1 MPGTMLDS
9 DSLLAVD
16 VGTVTT
22 RAALFDIVEGN
33 YRFIASGNAPSTAGA
48 PFKDLS
54 EGVNHA
60 IEDLQLITGRKL
72 LNEELH
78 LIIPA
83 DGGRG
88 VDTFAATFSAGP
100 ALKTVVVGLL
110 NDVSVESAQRLVRTT
125 YARVVDTFG
134 LNDKRGSEQQ
144 IDALLRLRPDLI
156 LVAGGTDNGATL
168 SVRHLIE
175 TIGLAC
181 YMLPAENRP
190 ALLFAGNKNMADEI
204 KAGLQNLTSSLNI
217 SPNIRPDLETEDL
230 QPAQNGLATLYSQVR
245 RTQMGGVDQLN
256 SLAGNTLM
264 PTAYAEGRIIRFLS
278 EVYDS
283 SKGILGVDLG
293 ASAASVAASF
303 GGELTL
309 GVYPQ
314 LGLGEGLANLL
325 RFTSLNEIMKW
336 LIFDIPADTVRDYL
350 YQKSIYPGSLPA
362 TPEDLSIEQALA
374 RQVLSLALTS
384 LSKDFP
390 RQARRA
396 SPGLMP
402 YFEPI
407 LACGSVLTRAPTLGQ
422 SLLILLDGLQPVGIT
437 TLILDQN
444 NLMPA
449 LGAAASRNPILP
461 IQILESGAFL
471 GLATVVAP
479 YTTARPGAPI
489 LKGRLVY
496 QNGNES
502 RLEIRQGSLEVFPL
516 PVGQSARLYLQP
528 DHHADIGFGPERVK
542 DGGIPITG
550 TALGLVIDARGR
562 PLHLPA
568 EAARRR
574 DMVKKWQWML
584 GG

>member
-1 MPGTMLDS
+1 MPGSLVDS

-22 RAALFDIVEGN
+22 RAILFDVVEGY
-33 YRFIASGNAPSTAGA
+33 YRFIASGHAPSTATA

-54 EGVNHA
+54 EGVHRA
-60 IEDLQLITGRKL
+60 IEDLQLITGHKFLGEDQR
-72 LNEELH
+72 

-83 DGGRG
+83 EDGKG

-100 ALKTVVVGLL
+100 AMKTVVVGLL
-110 NDVSVESAQRLVRTT
+110 NDVSVESAQRLARTA
-125 YARVVDTFG
+125 YARVVDTIG
-134 LNDKRGSEQQ
+134 LNDKRKPEQQ
-144 IDALLRLRPDLI
+144 IDTLLRLRPDLI

-181 YMLPAENRP
+181 YLLPVENRP
-190 ALLFAGNKNMADEI
+190 AVLFAGNKNMAEEI
-204 KAGLQNLTSSLNI
+204 KTGLQNLTSSLSI

-230 QPAQNGLATLYSQVR
+230 QPAQNALARLYSLIR
-245 RTQMGGVDQLN
+245 RNQINGVEELN
-256 SLAGNTLM
+256 DMAGNTLM

-278 EVYDS
+278 QVYDS
-283 SKGILGVDLG
+283 AKGILGVDLG

-309 GVYPQ
+309 AVYPE

-325 RFTSLNEIMKW
+325 RFTSLKEIMKW
-336 LIFDIPADTVRDYL
+336 LTLDIPADTVRDYL
-350 YQKSIYPGSLPA
+350 YQKSIYPGTLPA

-374 RQVLSLALTS
+374 RQALNIALNN

-390 RQARRA
+390 RHVRRA
-396 SPGLMP
+396 SPALVP

-407 LACGSVLTRAPTLGQ
+407 LACGSVIARAPTLGQ
-422 SLLILLDGLQPVGIT
+422 SLLILLDGIQPVGIT
-437 TLILDQN
+437 TMILDQN
-444 NLMPA
+444 NLLPA
-449 LGAAASRNPILP
+449 LGAAASRNSILP
-461 IQILESGAFL
+461 VQILESGAFL

-479 YTTARPGAPI
+479 YTTARRGTSI

-496 QNGNES
+496 QNGIES
-502 RLEIRQGSLEVFPL
+502 HVDIKQGALEVFPL
-516 PVGQSARLYLQP
+516 PVGQSARLYIHP
-528 DHHADIGFGPERVK
+528 FHHTDIGFGPGHTNE
-542 DGGIPITG
+542 GGIPITG

-562 PLHLPA
+562 PLRFPSDP
-568 EAARRR
+568 ARRR
-574 DMVKKWQWML
+574 DIAKKWLWML

>member
-1 MPGTMLDS
+1 MSGSLVDS

-22 RAALFDIVEGN
+22 RAALFDVVEGS
-33 YRFIASGNAPSTAGA
+33 YRFIASGHSPSTAGA
-48 PFKDLS
+48 PYKDLS
-54 EGVNHA
+54 EGVHHA
-60 IEDLQLITGRKL
+60 IEDLQLITGRKFL
-72 LNEELH
+72 GEEQR

-83 DGGRG
+83 NDGKG
-88 VDTFAATFSAGP
+88 VDIFAATFSAGP
-100 ALKTVVVGLL
+100 AMKTVVVALL
-110 NDVSVESAQRLVRTT
+110 NDVSVESAQRLARTT
-125 YARVVDTFG
+125 YARVVDTIG
-134 LNDKRGSEQQ
+134 LNDKRKTEQQ
-144 IDALLRLRPDLI
+144 IDTLLRLRPDLI

-181 YMLPAENRP
+181 YILPSENRP
-190 ALLFAGNKNMADEI
+190 VVLFAGNKNMAGEV
-204 KAGLQNLTSSLNI
+204 KTSLQNLTSALSI
-217 SPNIRPDLETEDL
+217 SPNIRPNLEMEDL
-230 QPAQNGLATLYSQVR
+230 QPAQNALATLYPQVR
-245 RTQMGGVDQLN
+245 RNQMSGVDELN
-256 SLAGNTLM
+256 NLAGNTLM

-278 EVYDS
+278 QVYDS
-283 SKGILGVDLG
+283 AKGILGVDLG

-303 GGELTL
+303 AGDLTL

-325 RFTSLNEIMKW
+325 RFTTLNEIMKW
-336 LIFDIPADTVRDYL
+336 LTVDIPADTVRDYI

-362 TPEDLSIEQALA
+362 TPEDMSIEQALA
-374 RQVLSLALTS
+374 RQALYIALNS

-390 RQARRA
+390 RSARRA
-396 SPGLMP
+396 SPALIP

-407 LACGSVLTRAPTLGQ
+407 LACGSVITRAPTLGQ
-422 SLLILLDGLQPVGIT
+422 SLLILLDGIQPVGIT

-444 NLMPA
+444 NLLPA
-449 LGAAASRNPILP
+449 LGAAASRNSILP

-479 YTTARPGAPI
+479 YATTRTATPI

-502 RLEIRQGSLEVFPL
+502 NVEVKQGALEVFPL
-516 PVGQSARLYLQP
+516 PVGQSARLYLEP
-528 DHHADIGFGPERVK
+528 FHHTDIGFGPGRTNEA
-542 DGGIPITG
+542 GFPITG

-562 PLHLPA
+562 PLRLPGD
-568 EAARRR
+568 AARRR
-574 DMVKKWQWML
+574 DVIKKWLWML

>member
-1 MPGTMLDS
+1 MAGSLVDS
-9 DSLLAVD
+9 DSLLAID

-22 RAALFDIVEGN
+22 RAALFDVVEGY
-33 YRFIASGNAPSTAGA
+33 YRFIASGHAPSTAAA

-54 EGVNHA
+54 EGVHRA
-60 IEDLQLITGRKL
+60 IEDLQRITGHKFLGEDQR
-72 LNEELH
+72 

-83 DGGRG
+83 DDGKG

-100 ALKTVVVGLL
+100 ELKTVVVGLL
-110 NDVSVESAQRLVRTT
+110 NDVSVESAQRLARTA
-125 YARVVDTFG
+125 YARVVDTIG
-134 LNDKRGSEQQ
+134 LNDKRKPEQQ
-144 IDALLRLRPDLI
+144 IDTLLRLRPDLI

-181 YMLPAENRP
+181 YLLPVENRP
-190 ALLFAGNKNMADEI
+190 AVLFAGNKNMAEEI
-204 KAGLQNLTSSLNI
+204 KTGLQNLTSSLSI

-230 QPAQNGLATLYSQVR
+230 QPAQNALARLYSLIR
-245 RTQMGGVDQLN
+245 RNQINGVEELN
-256 SLAGNTLM
+256 DMAGNTLM

-278 EVYDS
+278 QVYDS
-283 SKGILGVDLG
+283 AKGILGVDLG

-309 GVYPQ
+309 AVYPE

-325 RFTSLNEIMKW
+325 RFTSLKEIMKW
-336 LIFDIPADTVRDYL
+336 LTLDIPADTVRDYL
-350 YQKSIYPGSLPA
+350 YQKSIYPGTLPA

-374 RQVLSLALTS
+374 RQALNIALNN

-390 RQARRA
+390 RHVRRA
-396 SPGLMP
+396 SPALVP

-407 LACGSVLTRAPTLGQ
+407 LACGSVIARAPTLGQ
-422 SLLILLDGLQPVGIT
+422 SLLILLDGIQPVGIT
-437 TLILDQN
+437 TMILDQN
-444 NLMPA
+444 NLLPA
-449 LGAAASRNPILP
+449 LGAAASRNSILP
-461 IQILESGAFL
+461 VQILESGAFL

-479 YTTARPGAPI
+479 YTTARRGTSI

-496 QNGNES
+496 QNGIES
-502 RLEIRQGSLEVFPL
+502 HVDIKQGALEVFPL
-516 PVGQSARLYLQP
+516 PVGQSARLYIHP
-528 DHHADIGFGPERVK
+528 FHHTDIGFGPGHTNE
-542 DGGIPITG
+542 GGIPITG

-562 PLHLPA
+562 PLRLPSDP
-568 EAARRR
+568 ARRR
-574 DMVKKWQWML
+574 DIVKKWLWIV

>member
-1 MPGTMLDS
+1 MPGSLVDS

-22 RAALFDIVEGN
+22 RAILFDVVEGY
-33 YRFIASGNAPSTAGA
+33 YRFIASGHAPSTATA

-54 EGVNHA
+54 EGVHRA
-60 IEDLQLITGRKL
+60 IEDLQLITGHKFLGEDQR
-72 LNEELH
+72 

-83 DGGRG
+83 EDGKG

-100 ALKTVVVGLL
+100 AMKTVVVGLL
-110 NDVSVESAQRLVRTT
+110 NDVSVESAQRLARTA
-125 YARVVDTFG
+125 YARVVDTIG
-134 LNDKRGSEQQ
+134 LNDKRKPEQQ
-144 IDALLRLRPDLI
+144 IDTLLRLRPDLI

-181 YMLPAENRP
+181 YLLPVENRP
-190 ALLFAGNKNMADEI
+190 AVLFAGNKNMAEEI
-204 KAGLQNLTSSLNI
+204 KTGLQNLTSSLSI

-230 QPAQNGLATLYSQVR
+230 QPAQNALARLYSLIR
-245 RTQMGGVDQLN
+245 RNQINGVEELN
-256 SLAGNTLM
+256 DMAGNTLM

-278 EVYDS
+278 QVYDS
-283 SKGILGVDLG
+283 AKGILGVDLG

-309 GVYPQ
+309 AVYPE

-325 RFTSLNEIMKW
+325 RFTSLKEIMKW
-336 LIFDIPADTVRDYL
+336 LTLDIPADTVRDYL
-350 YQKSIYPGSLPA
+350 YQKSIYPGTLPA

-374 RQVLSLALTS
+374 RQALNIALNN

-390 RQARRA
+390 RHVRRA
-396 SPGLMP
+396 SPALIP

-407 LACGSVLTRAPTLGQ
+407 LACGSVIARAPTLGQ
-422 SLLILLDGLQPVGIT
+422 SLLILLDGIQPVGIT
-437 TLILDQN
+437 TMILDQN
-444 NLMPA
+444 NLLPA
-449 LGAAASRNPILP
+449 LGAAASRNSILP
-461 IQILESGAFL
+461 VQILESGAFL

-479 YTTARPGAPI
+479 YTTARRGTSI

-496 QNGNES
+496 QNGIES
-502 RLEIRQGSLEVFPL
+502 HVDIKQGALEVFPL
-516 PVGQSARLYLQP
+516 PVGQSARLYIHP
-528 DHHADIGFGPERVK
+528 FHHTDIGFGPGHTNE
-542 DGGIPITG
+542 GGIPITG

-562 PLHLPA
+562 PLRLPSDP
-568 EAARRR
+568 ARRR
-574 DMVKKWQWML
+574 DIVKKWLWIV